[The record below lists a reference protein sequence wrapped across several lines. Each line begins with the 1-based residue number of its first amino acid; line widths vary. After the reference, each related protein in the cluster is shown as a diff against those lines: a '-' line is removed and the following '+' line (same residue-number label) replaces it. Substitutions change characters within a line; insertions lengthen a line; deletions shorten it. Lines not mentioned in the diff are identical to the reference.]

1 MSIWTS
7 PWVQLILQLPNV
19 KLHRVCQ
26 WRWGASAVKPT
37 GILAINC
44 PFFAQSAY
52 RRQLPDAVK
61 PQQVAIGRD
70 RRTGLFHTAVLK
82 EYPPAFSAALAGA
95 VADCFQ
101 VAIRQRNLTCGS
113 VHEPET
119 EAWVQEALRAC
130 ADIRTEAPWLPDFQ
144 G

>member
-1 MSIWTS
+1 ME
-7 PWVQLILQLPNV
+7 V
-19 KLHRVCQ
+19 
-26 WRWGASAVKPT
+26 GAGAVKPT

-52 RRQLPDAVK
+52 RRQLPEAVK

-70 RRTGLFHTAVLK
+70 THTGAFRTAVLR

-95 VADCFQ
+95 VADCFH
-101 VAIRQRNLTCGS
+101 VAVRQHNLTLGPLQ
-113 VHEPET
+113 EPET
-119 EAWVQEALRAC
+119 EAWLKAAVQAC
-130 ADIRTEAPWLPDFQ
+130 AVIRTEAPWLPDFQ